1 MKEITR
7 INHLGLRVRD
17 LDTSRAFY
25 EKLGFIF
32 IAGPVGP
39 EPVAIMEHPSG
50 VNINFILN
58 ADPECSENIL
68 MDTPQKYTGYT
79 HVALEVTSAESALKS
94 VKKLGIT
101 ITGEVE
107 FEGAKF
113 FFYKRPRQKCH
124 RVSSTGKQLTSAS
137 IKTLASSRPTA

>member
-17 LDTSRAFY
+17 LDTSRVFY

-32 IAGPVGP
+32 IAGPIGP

-58 ADPECSENIL
+58 ASPECTENIL
-68 MDTPQKYTGYT
+68 MDAPKKYTGYT
-79 HVALEVTSAESALKS
+79 HVALEVSNAASALKS
-94 VKKLGIT
+94 VQELGIV

-113 FFYKRPRQKCH
+113 FFIRDPDKNVIEFHQPAG
-124 RVSSTGKQLTSAS
+124 S
-137 IKTLASSRPTA
+137 

>member
-7 INHLGLRVRD
+7 INHLGLRVKD
-17 LDTSRAFY
+17 LGVSRAFY
-25 EKLGFIF
+25 EKLGFVF

-58 ADPECSENIL
+58 ADQNCSVNVL
-68 MDTPQKYTGYT
+68 MDVPVKNTGYT
-79 HVALEVTSAESALKS
+79 HVALEVTNAESALKS
-94 VKKLGIT
+94 VKGLGIE

-107 FEGAKF
+107 FEGARF
-113 FFYKRPRQKCH
+113 FFIRDPDKNVIEFHQPAN
-124 RVSSTGKQLTSAS
+124 S
-137 IKTLASSRPTA
+137 